1 MNKLLTPEQRI
12 RVAIDI
18 RTKLL
23 IHNKTHID
31 NKYKASAYFLMLFHH
46 FRNKHLLVF
55 QNKPSQLFIQRSQ
68 YACKNLI
75 NIPLLLRNTMLFILS
90 NKKFEQFPN
99 RHKLAN
105 SL

>member
-31 NKYKASAYFLMLFHH
+31 NKYKASAYFYILFHH

-55 QNKPSQLFIQRSQ
+55 QNKPNQLFIQRPLLE
-68 YACKNLI
+68 ACKKLI
-75 NIPLLLRNTMLFILS
+75 NIPLLPRI
-90 NKKFEQFPN
+90 
-99 RHKLAN
+99 
-105 SL
+105 